1 MEDGR
6 RHHFIKVMVG
16 EFARRLEIPRDFLI
30 HISEV
35 DRATSDTSLPSPP
48 KGILQNSEGKT
59 WAVEL
64 EKLDGHVF
72 LTTGWAKFVEDNSL
86 REYEFLLFRYDNN
99 MQFMVLPFGLNA
111 CEKVIR
117 SSRSAGQAT
126 RSLEGKLPC
135 DIFSSTRRGQKGDKL
150 TDAANS
156 LTPTH
161 SQSLHVHEIGS
172 LRVELDEHLSLEGS
186 MEDDKANAIAEV
198 MRTLEVDIVTID
210 LFCAMLGLYKWN
222 VDAVAED
229 FGICRGKP
237 QIQNQYLKHKLL
249 LQCKFFITSASVI
262 LALLAEKTY
271 PFVVSVDIV
280 KRKLRH
286 FFPPDDDYS
295 SPIPE
300 SRKSSLEEPN
310 LSNQPLQCNL
320 TTVKRRL
327 VDEHELCDFSQTKR
341 RTSKLQRGFCH
352 TSETPQRSTRLVLA
366 HQKNAL
372 DSTKNTLEER
382 SEELESSPTSTI
394 EQVEDTA
401 EQACVYHEKTD
412 HGLKRAHEPNIGSL
426 FQDLK
431 GVKQARG
438 EVDLSEEPRHSK
450 VENDGNLDQGNNRE
464 TSEEQTERNAAE
476 TSESFTRIG
485 CIESSPTDSEEP
497 ACSRMND
504 FLCFTWKPTEQV
516 NSLEKVLRDIQ
527 RDNFVKTI
535 SHVQGIIQGHPKDL
549 LTAAVIKAIVQK
561 EILKWD
567 YCLEDKNALRIVNA
581 LLEHAKKIKEMHGF
595 NMEMR
600 KLEFSAKLQDQLK
613 WQLKE
618 VENAYTSLESDYKK
632 ATHDNNIAFSTLHEQ
647 KKKLH
652 ALQHEVIGLQ
662 QPLAINK
669 DEMKK
674 LAHQVAEHESVFQK
688 SLMERLRIK
697 EVMKSYEQILDE
709 VKVRV
714 TSMELGSID
723 IEALVKVEMDNM
735 TKEIELSKKRL
746 LNICFK

>member
-1 MEDGR
+1 MEGGR
-6 RHHFIKVMVG
+6 RHHHFIKVMVG
-16 EFARRLEIPRDFLI
+16 DFARRLEIPRDFLI
-30 HISEV
+30 HILEV
-35 DRATSDTSLPSPP
+35 DRATSDTPLPLSS

-59 WAVEL
+59 WAVQL

-111 CEKVIR
+111 CEKVTR

-126 RSLEGKLPC
+126 RSLEGNLPC
-135 DIFSSTRRGQKGDKL
+135 DIFSSTRRGQKGGKQ

-156 LTPTH
+156 LMPSH
-161 SQSLHVHEIGS
+161 SQSLHVLEVGS
-172 LRVELDEHLSLEGS
+172 LRDELDEHLSLEGS

-198 MRTLEVDIVTID
+198 MRTLEVDKVTID

-229 FGICRGKP
+229 FDICRGKP

-249 LQCKFFITSASVI
+249 LRF
-262 LALLAEKTY
+262 
-271 PFVVSVDIV
+271 DIV

-300 SRKSSLEEPN
+300 SRKSSLVEPK

-320 TTVKRRL
+320 TTVKRKL

-341 RTSKLQRGFCH
+341 RASKLQRSFCC
-352 TSETPQRSTRLVLA
+352 TSETPQISTRLVME

-382 SEELESSPTSTI
+382 SEELESSPSSTI
-394 EQVEDTA
+394 EQVEYMT
-401 EQACVYHEKTD
+401 EQACVYHGKTD
-412 HGLKRAHEPNIGSL
+412 HGLKGVHEPNIGSL
-426 FQDLK
+426 FQDFK
-431 GVKQARG
+431 GIKQAHG
-438 EVDLSEEPRHSK
+438 EVDFSEEPRHSK

-535 SHVQGIIQGHPKDL
+535 SHVQGIIQDHPKDL

-567 YCLEDKNALRIVNA
+567 YCLEDKNARRIVNA

-697 EVMKSYEQILDE
+697 EVMKSYDQILDE

-735 TKEIELSKKRL
+735 TKEIGLSKKRL
-746 LNICFK
+746 LNICFKE